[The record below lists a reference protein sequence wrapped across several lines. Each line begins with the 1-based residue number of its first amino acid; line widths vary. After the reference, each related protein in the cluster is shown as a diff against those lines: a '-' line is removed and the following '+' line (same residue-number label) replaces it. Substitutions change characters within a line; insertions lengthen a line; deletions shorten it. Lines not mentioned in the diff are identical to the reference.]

1 MFKDFFEPRGIR
13 YFRELGIDDLKIWD
27 KRKWDRM
34 KTEMGRVESA
44 IILLI
49 PYFSG
54 QRTTNL
60 SIYAQPR
67 DYHLFFR
74 GLTEEFREYCKEKFP
89 DLAVCGFADSS
100 PLDERDAALRT
111 GLGVLGQNGL
121 VINQSYGS
129 YFFIG
134 EFFLS
139 RAVSP
144 VNPVEPGNCPGCGA
158 CKAACPT
165 GAICDP
171 ERKECLSLLSQKKK
185 LSEAE
190 KALVEAASCKWGCD
204 LCQSVCPL
212 NQNAHLT
219 PIPFFR
225 EQLVTELTP
234 DTIEAPEEEFQQR
247 AFSWRGRE
255 VLRRNLKK

>member
-1 MFKDFFEPRGIR
+1 MFNDFFEPRGIQC
-13 YFRELGIDDLKIWD
+13 FRELRICDLKIWD
-27 KRKWDRM
+27 KRKWERM
-34 KTEMGRVESA
+34 TTEMGRVESA
-44 IILLI
+44 VILLI

-74 GLTEEFREYCKEKFP
+74 ILTEEFREYCKEKFP
-89 DLAVCGFADSS
+89 DLSVCGFADSS
-100 PLDERDAALRT
+100 PLDERDAALRS
-111 GLGVLGQNGL
+111 GLGVLGKNGL
-121 VINQSYGS
+121 VIHKTYGS

-139 RAVSP
+139 YAIAPSS
-144 VNPVEPGNCPGCGA
+144 PVEPGVCSGCGA
-158 CKAACPT
+158 CEIACPT
-165 GAICDP
+165 GAIRDP

-190 KALVEAASCKWGCD
+190 AALVEEASCKWGCD
-204 LCQSVCPL
+204 LCQSACPM
-212 NQNAHLT
+212 NQNAKLT

-225 EQLVTELTP
+225 EHLVTELTT
-234 DTIEAPEEEFQQR
+234 DTIEAPEEEFRQR